1 MVGNRELD
9 AALDE
14 RRSLPIEPATG
25 VIPFTSFDHPQD
37 SKAHTRR
44 GPATLDCRC
53 GDATREAHRRYD
65 YTQGLVGVKPVYL
78 PDERAFL
85 RYIEVP
91 GDDPPLLWLHGWQ
104 CSSTGELLP
113 AAVRAP
119 LRGRR
124 SLLID
129 FLGHGYSDRPA
140 DFGYRREDH
149 ARTIVALIDALG
161 LSECGLVGHSMGGAV
176 GVHVAA
182 ARADRVSLL
191 IMAEASIDGGGDVP
205 LGGQSEDEF
214 VERGFSELLEAQ
226 ARKAEAQ
233 PGGLPAAHLG
243 ITRLVE
249 PRAIHREA
257 VSMQHGTD
265 PSVRSLL
272 RKLEMP
278 RWYLMGELSDPEPDL
293 QHDLGAMGVEWKVVP
308 NTGHPMGL
316 QNPDG
321 LAQTVAEVLAAS
333 WPR

>member
-1 MVGNRELD
+1 M
-9 AALDE
+9 
-14 RRSLPIEPATG
+14 
-25 VIPFTSFDHPQD
+25 
-37 SKAHTRR
+37 
-44 GPATLDCRC
+44 
-53 GDATREAHRRYD
+53 
-65 YTQGLVGVKPVYL
+65 KPVYL
-78 PDERAFL
+78 PNDRAFL

-113 AAVRAP
+113 AAIQAP

-129 FLGHGYSDRPA
+129 FLGHGYSDKPL
-140 DFGYRREDH
+140 DFGYAREDH

-176 GVHVAA
+176 AVHVAT
-182 ARADRVSLL
+182 ARASIVSLL
-191 IMAEASIDGGGDVP
+191 IMAEAAIDAGGGAP
-205 LGGQSEDEF
+205 LGGQTEDQF
-214 VERGFSELLEAQ
+214 VERGFGELLEAQ
-226 ARKAEAQ
+226 SKEAEAQ
-233 PGGLPAAHLG
+233 PTGLRAAHLG

-257 VSMQHGTD
+257 VSMRDGTD

-272 RKLEMP
+272 RELQMP
-278 RWYLMGELSDPEPDL
+278 RWYLQGEASDPEPNLQRDL
-293 QHDLGAMGVEWKVVP
+293 AAMGVGWKVVP
-308 NTGHPMGL
+308 KTGHAMGL

-321 LAQTVAEVLAAS
+321 LAQAVAEALAAS